1 MEVLHNPPEASSFI
15 PLAEHQ
21 SHTPAS
27 FYSGPPI
34 LHHLSERCK
43 IVILQRE
50 LSKSTAL
57 CGLRP
62 NATGAEA
69 TNGTLAG
76 ETSTPATAAT
86 ASSSDG
92 DKEIVI
98 DGVDVWVTS
107 DRLLLYS
114 QPAKTGV
121 AIPYPSISLH
131 AIQRLRVPG
140 PTSTATAS
148 AADNSTVQGLYMQLA
163 TDSNDNQEDED
174 MEEDSTCL
182 TIVPP
187 PPQSQPQPQAH
198 GQQQQQDELLTEEEE
213 NKPSQTPTQDLFAAV
228 SACSNLHPD
237 PTSQHGSDEE
247 GDVDMQGDRT
257 QQLDGSILYQNGLI
271 IPGNNAGGLPPA
283 MPGSGGWI
291 TAENVHEYFD
301 EEGNWKGGDGNEDEG
316 EGPGEGSLGPG
327 AGTVR
332 PREERVG
339 ENTEGGADAGAG
351 EGEEETKWRRTE

>member
-1 MEVLHNPPEASSFI
+1 MEVLHDPPNSSSFV

-43 IVILQRE
+43 IVILERE

-57 CGLRP
+57 AGLKP
-62 NATGAEA
+62 
-69 TNGTLAG
+69 
-76 ETSTPATAAT
+76 SAT
-86 ASSSDG
+86 ASSSSNGTAAPTTSAVAEDE

-107 DRLLLYS
+107 ERLLLYS
-114 QPAKTGV
+114 QPAKSGV

-131 AIQRLRVPG
+131 AIQRLQLPDS
-140 PTSTATAS
+140 PSTSTD
-148 AADNSTVQGLYMQLA
+148 DNKVQGLYMQLA
-163 TDSNDNQEDED
+163 TDSNENEEDED

-187 PPQSQPQPQAH
+187 TPAPQPQPQSEQSTPIPGA
-198 GQQQQQDELLTEEEE
+198 EEE
-213 NKPSQTPTQDLFAAV
+213 NKPTQSPTQELFAAV

-237 PTSQHGSDEE
+237 RQTGAGDGDDDEE
-247 GDVDMQGDRT
+247 NDNQDEQV
-257 QQLDGSILYQNGLI
+257 QQLDGSVLFQNGLI
-271 IPGNNAGGLPPA
+271 FPGNNAGGLPPA

-291 TAENVHEYFD
+291 TAENMHEYFD
-301 EEGNWKGGDGNEDEG
+301 EEGNWKAEQVEG
-316 EGPGEGSLGPG
+316 EEGGSLGLGPG

-332 PREERVG
+332 QRE
-339 ENTEGGADAGAG
+339 G
-351 EGEEETKWRRTE
+351 EGEGEERGEEETGEGTGGEETKWRRTD